1 MKNLSFQGYAQR
13 KGFNPEKVPDET
25 FKIRQETERQLQGM
39 RAVRDQN
46 RQNRS
51 EQLEALKTNAY
62 KEQQQRNQ
70 NFDLLNNFKKA
81 FHDAEMQHYE
91 IDIQDAKTKEIE
103 ARRGADRFNKLKDLA
118 PKAFN
123 SFINL
128 QNQRL
133 ENALG
138 KATETTANFMA
149 AMPDAIKAQE
159 VINQSLL
166 DGRDPKQALLHT
178 YTDPATQ
185 LYINQNFRGLK
196 GLAIQA
202 KILSDYGKYGFV
214 EELKKQQAT
223 LKVDG
228 TYTYNQLAADPNDTD
243 GAKLNA
249 ALSNIYS
256 QTVRKL
262 GKGEG
267 NAGYSPYIINKYF
280 APHADAIIAQERQAV
295 SDLVVNNTKRINA
308 EEDSRTFN
316 HSMRHQN
323 GSFVADN
330 IKEFLELGNNRS
342 IQKATAHH
350 ELKKQ
355 FESGELTEADKD
367 SLFNVEVDFNGKKM
381 FLGVLWEP
389 EFVEYNKII
398 TTRETKLRE
407 LREKENKNISSKH
420 YQSLKE
426 TERSTGQRA
435 NSTTFQEIYRDMTM
449 EGMSDYEIKKYAPW
463 FKDMQ
468 NREPISLDNSRTIAD
483 GLYNDGLLSVDAL
496 INGIDPRLWAEYLPK
511 TNDAYGITKEHI
523 DNRASKLKKAIA
535 DATGQLIKDP
545 SARSTT
551 VDQMYDIA
559 KRKFFPKALETIAA
573 GDIKGAENALDYALN
588 EEIKLIKAREG
599 IYALREDANGA
610 PLYGDKAGFK
620 YFDDLKKDPELI
632 RIEDGMLSDQNSA
645 QKPGFFGSDEEAV
658 LAWGRGEGPMP
669 TSLSVAFKASKY
681 KSHKD
686 IVNDVL
692 ISRGEKPLEY
702 VGLEQAQT
710 WVNGR
715 HLSDI
720 NNAPSFF
727 KYINSVTVSAF
738 ENDDYTDL
746 TKRLTDTVIP
756 KDIYNFHPDN
766 PSDVAKNA
774 EGLFVFTE
782 EFGRPL
788 EEFTLSDVKTLFG
801 TNQLVNVGPFDFDM
815 ETLER
820 EEAKG
825 NIDEDTFLT
834 PDLMRYLKMQNIY
847 DESSKWYIPGMK
859 EAIPGFGKQHA
870 KPLKGVRRTIKT
882 KEERELSIQNNLQ
895 SISKSID
902 SYLESEVE
910 REAFKT
916 QQVQS
921 FIDRVR
927 SAVKKGINEG
937 TPGTGKRRK
946 QLEQKMLENELSKTS
961 AGYVFAEYG
970 IEFGRLTDDTKETIL
985 LGF

>member
-46 RQNRS
+46 RQNRN
-51 EQLEALKTNAY
+51 EQLDALKTNAY

-70 NFDLLNNFKKA
+70 NFDLASNFKKA

-91 IDIQDAKTKEIE
+91 TYLQDAKTKEIE
-103 ARRGADRFNKLKDLA
+103 ARRGADRFDKLKDLA
-118 PKAFN
+118 PKAFK
-123 SFINL
+123 SLIQL
-128 QNQRL
+128 QGQRL

-138 KATETTANFMA
+138 EATTRFKNFEA
-149 AMPDAIKAQE
+149 GLPDQFKVQE
-159 VINQSLL
+159 ILHNSFLKGEHPKYGFL
-166 DGRDPKQALLHT
+166 DT
-178 YTDPATQ
+178 FTDPATQ
-185 LYINQNFRGLK
+185 LHIHRSFK
-196 GLAIQA
+196 GLNGIAIQA
-202 KILSDYGKYGFV
+202 KMLSDYGKHGFLT
-214 EELKKQQAT
+214 ELKNQQAT
-223 LKVDG
+223 LKIDG
-228 TYTYNQLAADPNDTD
+228 TNTYNQLAADPNDTD
-243 GAKLNA
+243 GTQLNA
-249 ALSNIYS
+249 ALTNIYNGAL
-256 QTVRKL
+256 RKL

-267 NAGYSPYIINKYF
+267 NAGYSSWLVNKF
-280 APHADAIIAQERQAV
+280 FTPHADAIIAQERQAV
-295 SDLVVNNTKRINA
+295 NDLVINNTKRINA
-308 EEDSRTFN
+308 EKDATTYNHFVRSENGTFIPEN
-316 HSMRHQN
+316 
-323 GSFVADN
+323 VP
-330 IKEFLELGNNRS
+330 KFLELGKNRS
-342 IQKATAHH
+342 VRKATAHH
-350 ELKKQ
+350 QNVQQLQ
-355 FESGELTEADKD
+355 SGEMTEAEID
-367 SLFNVEVDFNGKKM
+367 SLHNVEIDFNGKKM
-381 FLGVLWEP
+381 FLGDLWEP
-389 EFVEYNKII
+389 EFKEYRKII
-398 TTRETKLRE
+398 ETRKTKERE
-407 LREKENKNISSKH
+407 LRDTENKNTSSKY
-420 YQSLKE
+420 YQKLKD
-426 TERSTGQRA
+426 TEKSTGQRA
-435 NSTTFQEIYRDMTM
+435 NSATFKELYDGMKM
-449 EGMSDYEIKKYAPW
+449 EGMTDFEIKKYAPW
-463 FKDMQ
+463 YKDMQ
-468 NREPISLDNSRTIAD
+468 NREPIDLAKSRQIAD

-496 INGIDPRLWAEYLPK
+496 IHGVDPRLWAEYLPK
-511 TNDAYGITKEHI
+511 TIDAYGITKESI
-523 DNRASKLKKAIA
+523 DKRASNLKKAIA

-559 KRKFFPKALETIAA
+559 KRKFFPKALKVIAD

-588 EEIKLIKAREG
+588 EEIKLIEARQG
-599 IYALREDANGA
+599 IYALKVDANGA

-620 YFDDLKKDPELI
+620 YFQDLTKDPELI
-632 RIEDGMLSDQNSA
+632 RIEDGMLSDQNAA

-710 WVNGR
+710 WVNGS

-720 NNAPSFF
+720 NNAPSIF
-727 KYINSVTVSAF
+727 KYINAVTVSAS
-738 ENDDYTDL
+738 ENNDYTDL
-746 TKRLTDTVIP
+746 TKRLTDTLIP

-801 TNQLVNVGPFDFDM
+801 TNQLVNVGPFDFDK

-847 DESSKWYIPGMK
+847 DESSKWYISGMK

-870 KPLKGVRRTIKT
+870 QPIKKPRRTIKT

-895 SISKSID
+895 SISKFID
-902 SYLESEVE
+902 SYFESEVE

-937 TPGTGKRRK
+937 TAGTSKRRK
-946 QLEQKMLENELSKTS
+946 QLKQKMLENELSQTS

-970 IEFGRLTDDTKETIL
+970 IEFGRLTDNTKETIL